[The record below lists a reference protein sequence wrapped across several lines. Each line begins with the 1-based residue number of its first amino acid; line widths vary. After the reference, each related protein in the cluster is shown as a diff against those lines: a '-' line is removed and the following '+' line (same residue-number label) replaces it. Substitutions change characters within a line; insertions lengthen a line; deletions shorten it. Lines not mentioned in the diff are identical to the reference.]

1 MGERLYGGGWRRTF
15 TRRNT
20 AETYGEDDVAEEEAS
35 IKGERQRAPILELS
49 KIVDVF
55 LGFWVLEFL
64 VGAGDEEG
72 EAQTK
77 LRRDGE
83 DSGARGNKDGVVGKP
98 NERKAAKQEDEAVN
112 KRLPTQTDTGEDKCL
127 KEVKRWRGRWVHY
140 WAALWGSL
148 RMADCATD
156 DGVWGGE
163 GRGLGREVGVNWMSS
178 GGGVRVDALV
188 SIRIIVMMYAG
199 VGCSRTASV
208 SSRKKDPKS
217 HGHSDGVEPSSD
229 IFHSPAIT
237 IHWSAMKDRWKEKLE
252 LTA

>member
-1 MGERLYGGGWRRTF
+1 MVLRTF
-15 TRRNT
+15 IRRRLTENVYT
-20 AETYGEDDVAEEEAS
+20 AETGGEDDVVEEEAS

-55 LGFWVLEFL
+55 LGFWVLKFL

-72 EAQTK
+72 EAQTE

-83 DSGARGNKDGVVGKP
+83 DSGARGNKDRVVGKP

-112 KRLPTQTDTGEDKCL
+112 ERLPIQTDTGEDKCL
-127 KEVKRWRGRWVHY
+127 KEVKRWRGCWVHY

-163 GRGLGREVGVNWMSS
+163 GRGLGSMGQ
-178 GGGVRVDALV
+178 
-188 SIRIIVMMYAG
+188 
-199 VGCSRTASV
+199 
-208 SSRKKDPKS
+208 
-217 HGHSDGVEPSSD
+217 
-229 IFHSPAIT
+229 
-237 IHWSAMKDRWKEKLE
+237 
-252 LTA
+252 

>member
-1 MGERLYGGGWRRTF
+1 MGGGLEIKLKYVYFFLSLGPTF

-83 DSGARGNKDGVVGKP
+83 DSGARGNKDGVV
-98 NERKAAKQEDEAVN
+98 
-112 KRLPTQTDTGEDKCL
+112 
-127 KEVKRWRGRWVHY
+127 
-140 WAALWGSL
+140 
-148 RMADCATD
+148 ADCATD

-163 GRGLGREVGVNWMSS
+163 GRGLGSMGQ
-178 GGGVRVDALV
+178 
-188 SIRIIVMMYAG
+188 
-199 VGCSRTASV
+199 
-208 SSRKKDPKS
+208 
-217 HGHSDGVEPSSD
+217 
-229 IFHSPAIT
+229 
-237 IHWSAMKDRWKEKLE
+237 
-252 LTA
+252 

>member
-1 MGERLYGGGWRRTF
+1 MASFSNAVALSICVLSPEIRTVISLEPSPSSSSTVDLFRSKLVKLFSPRKKRRDGSENVYTAEAGGERLHGGIRRRLTEKMMSP
-15 TRRNT
+15 RKKR
-20 AETYGEDDVAEEEAS
+20 AS
-35 IKGERQRAPILELS
+35 KGKDKGLS
-49 KIVDVF
+49 V
-55 LGFWVLEFL
+55 EFG

-163 GRGLGREVGVNWMSS
+163 GRGLGSMGQ
-178 GGGVRVDALV
+178 
-188 SIRIIVMMYAG
+188 
-199 VGCSRTASV
+199 
-208 SSRKKDPKS
+208 
-217 HGHSDGVEPSSD
+217 
-229 IFHSPAIT
+229 
-237 IHWSAMKDRWKEKLE
+237 
-252 LTA
+252 